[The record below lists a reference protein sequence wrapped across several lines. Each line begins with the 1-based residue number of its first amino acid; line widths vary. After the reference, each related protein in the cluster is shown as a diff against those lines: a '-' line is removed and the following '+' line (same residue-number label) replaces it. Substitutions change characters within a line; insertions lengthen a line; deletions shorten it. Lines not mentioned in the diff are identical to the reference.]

1 MENSKKG
8 FLPVRHGVH
17 FSKSMSPKS
26 EEDRKEMSMIPYAS
40 VVGSLMYAML
50 YTLPYIAYAISV
62 VSRF

>member
-26 EEDRKEMSMIPYAS
+26 EEDRKEMSMVPYVS

-50 YTLPYIAYAISV
+50 CARPDIMYAVNV
-62 VSRF
+62 VSQF